1 MAVERVS
8 YGRGLQTRKGGGRN
22 ACHDASLGPACKH
35 TRTGITHTGH
45 ELCGGPRRDTP
56 TAVLSVPNTISS
68 EANKAEAR
76 TGTWEVQDE
85 SGT

>member
-1 MAVERVS
+1 MADERVTH
-8 YGRGLQTRKGGGRN
+8 GRRGLQTRKGGGRN
-22 ACHDASLGPACKH
+22 ACRDAIWGLLVN
-35 TRTGITHTGH
+35 TRTHTGH
-45 ELCGGPRRDTP
+45 ELGGGPRRDTP
-56 TAVLSVPNTISS
+56 IAVLSVPNTMSS